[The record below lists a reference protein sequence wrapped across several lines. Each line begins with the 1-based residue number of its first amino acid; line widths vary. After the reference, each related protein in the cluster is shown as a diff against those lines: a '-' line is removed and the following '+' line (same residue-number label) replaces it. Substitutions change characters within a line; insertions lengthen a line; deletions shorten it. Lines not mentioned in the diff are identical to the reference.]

1 MGPPPVIGQDRQDDE
16 QAQERGH
23 LILFEVDKDSIG
35 CEEDGV
41 KQLLSD
47 ALDVH
52 VGPEGEQDH
61 QDRVDE
67 DLQQRRPEEV
77 VRHNVEEKP

>member
-47 ALDVH
+47 ALDIH
-52 VGPEGEQDH
+52 VGPEGEQENKDS
-61 QDRVDE
+61 VDE